1 MAAAR
6 HGACASHR
14 LAWHLRLLRHGAAA
28 LLALGL
34 ALPVFAQS
42 GLRDP
47 RDPWE
52 RYNRD
57 IFTLNEALDR
67 IAIRPAAEFYR
78 ATLPHWLRVGVD
90 NMYHNLGDVWSG
102 VNLLLQAKPRQA
114 LETTIRV
121 GTNSLFGVFGF
132 FDVAEELGLDRG
144 AQEDF
149 GQTLGVW
156 GMPVGPYLVLPL
168 FGPSSVRDGL
178 GMVADLQGSG
188 PGLVL
193 TQPRERN
200 LAAGLQVLNKRV
212 ALLTASQV
220 LDSIALDKYVLLRD
234 AYLARRRSLV
244 YDGNPPEDAEPEGK

>member
-1 MAAAR
+1 MKP
-6 HGACASHR
+6 
-14 LAWHLRLLRHGAAA
+14 LRLLHAAAVA

-34 ALPVFAQS
+34 ALPATAQR
-42 GLRDP
+42 GPRDP

-57 IFTLNEALDR
+57 MFALNEALDR
-67 IAIRPAAEFYR
+67 MAIRPAAELYQ
-78 ATLPHWLRVGVD
+78 ATLPHWLRAGVN
-90 NMYHNLGDVWSG
+90 NMYLNLGDVWSG

-121 GTNSLFGVFGF
+121 GTNSLFGVLGF

-168 FGPSSVRDGL
+168 FGPSSVRDGVGTL
-178 GMVADLQGSG
+178 ADLQGSG

-200 LAAGLQVLNKRV
+200 LAGGLQVLNRRV
-212 ALLTASQV
+212 QLLTATGL
-220 LDSIALDKYVLLRD
+220 LDSIALDKYVLMRD

-244 YDGNPPEDAEPEGK
+244 FDGNPPEDEDAAKK